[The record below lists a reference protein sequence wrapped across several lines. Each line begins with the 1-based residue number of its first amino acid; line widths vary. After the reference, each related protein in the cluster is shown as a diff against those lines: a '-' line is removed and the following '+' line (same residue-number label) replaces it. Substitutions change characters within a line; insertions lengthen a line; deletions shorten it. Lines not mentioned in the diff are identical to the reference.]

1 MSSLAYILKL
11 MDTSRCICNV
21 MKTVMSKVNENN
33 EMREE
38 VARDYASLLIGKR
51 MRSLSSHY
59 FIIFI
64 KDSCSSE

>member
-1 MSSLAYILKL
+1 
-11 MDTSRCICNV
+11 
-21 MKTVMSKVNENN
+21 MSKVNEKN

-51 MRSLSSHY
+51 MRSLSPHY

-64 KDSCSSE
+64 KDSCSSDFHV